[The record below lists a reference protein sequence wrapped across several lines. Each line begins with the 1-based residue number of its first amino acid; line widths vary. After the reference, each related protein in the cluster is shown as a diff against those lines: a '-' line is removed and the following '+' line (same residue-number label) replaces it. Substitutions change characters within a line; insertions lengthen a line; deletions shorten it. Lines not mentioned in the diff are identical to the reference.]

1 LRGRKDCFAVT
12 ISSVECSM
20 QSCGSSCVPTKPPAR
35 PVCAQS
41 LGRAAAGRR
50 RGLGCVLDERA
61 ACRQCAL
68 VQRCARRQFGQQRV
82 VAAHAQ
88 HAAAQAGT
96 ARDQPALAR
105 LYAGVA
111 SRAAPVLDALRA
123 GAAAQVSKLWL
134 SGPWREGLNGVEA
147 RDLSRCAAVTA
158 ADCLSRP
165 RLPRCQGTRL
175 ARAAAGALQ
184 VPADGGEN

>member
-1 LRGRKDCFAVT
+1 MRGRKDCFAVT

-20 QSCGSSCVPTKPPAR
+20 HSCGRFCVPTKSPAR
-35 PVCAQS
+35 PVYSQG

-68 VQRCARRQFGQQRV
+68 VQRCARRQLGQQQV
-82 VAAHAQ
+82 VATHAQ
-88 HAAAQAGT
+88 HVGAQAGT
-96 ARDQPALAR
+96 ARDPPALAR

-134 SGPWREGLNGVEA
+134 SGPWQEGLNGVEA

-158 ADCLSRP
+158 ADSLSRP
-165 RLPRCQGTRL
+165 RPPRCQGTRL
-175 ARAAAGALQ
+175 ARPVAGPAAGTSRRWRR
-184 VPADGGEN
+184 